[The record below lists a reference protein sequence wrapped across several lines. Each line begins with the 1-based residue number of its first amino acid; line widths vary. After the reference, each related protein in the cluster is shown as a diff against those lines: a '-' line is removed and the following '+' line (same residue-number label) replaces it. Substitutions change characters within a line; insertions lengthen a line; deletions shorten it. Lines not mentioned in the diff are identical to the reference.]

1 MKKRI
6 IALTSGVCLLV
17 GLTSG
22 CPCYSGY
29 STDSAKTGNN
39 RVVNAQ
45 PTIEQVVV
53 AAANAVGI

>member
-22 CPCYSGY
+22 CPCYSSY
-29 STDSAKTGNN
+29 STTSAKTNN
-39 RVVNAQ
+39 RVFNAQ

-53 AAANAVGI
+53 AASNVVGL